1 MTGLPPMPGNP
12 GGVRVVADRLHA
24 TARRLDA
31 LGRVLAR
38 LRDGA
43 TWEGV
48 AGEEFGVR
56 LRAAVPV
63 LDAVAARLGG
73 AVAPLRALADALEE
87 AQAVIAVAVQD
98 ESDADQAYAVLE
110 DRAYALVVAGS
121 GEDDPALLLVR
132 HLQQEQVRVQA
143 GARARHGAAAER
155 FREADSCCARVLR
168 SLSVDE
174 VADSA
179 PYRLLAAASTVGHDV
194 ATLGLVSATVPEL
207 RPVAAAG
214 EAAGVAAD
222 TALLVAYGEG
232 DWAELGG
239 SAALMATGGMGAVL
253 RRGAVAGAER
263 TAQGAV
269 STRYLT
275 TRQRLA
281 LGAAAEARAS
291 RDAVRAALDVAPAR
305 GTPTALTGGPAVGTV
320 RAPVAASGLA
330 AGVRDAARAR
340 AARGR
345 AAVAAQLDRAFRDD
359 WRLATANGPAAQ
371 RLYTGG
377 ASLQVGTAAARA
389 TRPVTE
395 AEPAGR

>member
-222 TALLVAYGEG
+222 TAL
-232 DWAELGG
+232 
-239 SAALMATGGMGAVL
+239 
-253 RRGAVAGAER
+253 
-263 TAQGAV
+263 
-269 STRYLT
+269 
-275 TRQRLA
+275 RLA
-281 LGAAAEARAS
+281 LGAAAEARAR

-330 AGVRDAARAR
+330 AGVRDAARAG